1 MLVEGLLL
9 LEDLAL
15 DVCVCDVGLLVPNA
29 QADVSVLLSLTLK
42 ACHCAWDV
50 LANQVVQVEQLAVQ
64 VLEIPR
70 RQDTDVSPIFSVGL
84 HVVVLNQVYARKQI
98 ELRRRETFL
107 VDDWLSCFKEVCE
120 VRLETVFVQ
129 TDPTGFGDCLVY
141 VEPICESYLGVILVG
156 KQADCVANLVHLLLT
171 SACNS
176 VHVLK
181 IHEHEQEQV
190 VVVLNLLVQV
200 VCGGLDVCV

>member
-1 MLVEGLLL
+1 
-9 LEDLAL
+9 
-15 DVCVCDVGLLVPNA
+15 
-29 QADVSVLLSLTLK
+29 
-42 ACHCAWDV
+42 
-50 LANQVVQVEQLAVQ
+50 
-64 VLEIPR
+64 
-70 RQDTDVSPIFSVGL
+70 
-84 HVVVLNQVYARKQI
+84 
-98 ELRRRETFL
+98 
-107 VDDWLSCFKEVCE
+107 
-120 VRLETVFVQ
+120 
-129 TDPTGFGDCLVY
+129 
-141 VEPICESYLGVILVG
+141 VG